1 MKHGNHGP
9 ETTSWMILWAMSD
22 RKLWQTN
29 DWQNTGIDRKYTD
42 KTLWLTVIGW
52 QETVTDEWLT
62 EHWDWQEI
70 DWQNTGT
77 DCDWLTGNCDWWMT
91 DRLLWL
97 ILHIKIWEMMQTTLT
112 YNDWWE
118 EYKSVQNFTEVS
130 IDYNVTRL
138 LKSTCT
144 DKSIKQFQRWIS
156 PSYI

>member
-1 MKHGNHGP
+1 
-9 ETTSWMILWAMSD
+9 MSD

-77 DCDWLTGNCDWWMT
+77 DCDWLTGNCDWWMSAVK
-91 DRLLWL
+91 LY
-97 ILHIKIWEMMQTTLT
+97 LT
-112 YNDWWE
+112 NDWQIIVTDLA
-118 EYKSVQNFTEVS
+118 YKNMGN
-130 IDYNVTRL
+130 DANYL
-138 LKSTCT
+138 DL
-144 DKSIKQFQRWIS
+144 
-156 PSYI
+156 